1 MMNNDVLRS
10 LRYMLDLSDARLLE
24 ILALAGQTATPEEM
38 QSYLKKEEEPGHQ
51 PCPDTV
57 MAHFLNGL
65 IVHRRGRDESR
76 PMPEV
81 ELPLTNN
88 IILKKLRVAFELKTT
103 DILEVLAAVDFRVSE
118 PEIGAIFRKPGHK
131 NYRPCGDQFLRY
143 FLKGLTQRLR
153 PAKAR

>member
-10 LRYMLDLSDARLLE
+10 IRYMLDLSDARLIE
-24 ILALAGQTATPEEM
+24 ILASAGESASVEQV
-38 QSYLKKEEEPGHQ
+38 QSYLKKEEEAGHQ

-65 IVHRRGRDESR
+65 IFFRRGRDESH
-76 PMPEV
+76 PAPEI
-81 ELPLTNN
+81 ELPVTNN

-103 DILEVLAAVDFRVSE
+103 DILEILASVDFRVSQ

-131 NYRPCGDQFLRY
+131 NYRPCGDQFMRY
-143 FLKGLTQRLR
+143 FLKGLTQRVR
-153 PAKAR
+153 PAKA